1 MEYIDNYLFCNSG
14 ITNIDIPEHVTR
26 INEGAFYQCLSL
38 KELTLP
44 ASVTELSDS
53 VFAKGT
59 PLEFLTLASPVP
71 PSVTEKTFDNYT
83 TAITVPKGTG
93 NAYRSHDIWGRFAT
107 IREEE

>member
-14 ITNIDIPEHVTR
+14 ITHIDIPEHVTR
-26 INEGAFYQCLSL
+26 IDEGAFYQCLSL

-44 ASVTELSDS
+44 ASVTELADS

-59 PLEFLTLASPVP
+59 VLEKLSLASSVP

-93 NAYRSHDIWGRFAT
+93 DAYRSHDIWGRFAT
-107 IREEE
+107 ITEEE